1 MKKITMAA
9 LFILFLSFGL
19 FCQETKYTQ
28 MDLDQYMLD
37 MPGSHLPDKGQEV
50 FILRGFFS
58 VEYANDDP
66 LGGVDYL
73 VESTSAKYGITNN
86 PKLLF
91 IFSENITTRKLPAF
105 EGIPSRTIID
115 QDIKIKFTGQF
126 LTAINSRG
134 QEVEVP
140 IFITK

>member
-37 MPGSHLPDKGQEV
+37 MPGSHLPDKGQEIFV
-50 FILRGFFS
+50 RAGFFS
-58 VEYANDDP
+58 VEYSNDDP
-66 LGGVDYL
+66 LGGIDYL
-73 VESTSAKYGITNN
+73 VASASPLNGAVGYS
-86 PKLLF
+86 KLLF
-91 IFSENITTRKLPAF
+91 IFSENIQTRKLPPF
-105 EGIPSRTIID
+105 QSRPAYTTIF
-115 QDIKIKFTGQF
+115 QDITIKFTGQF